1 MVYWLWAFVGILAAF
16 VVVLLMKIHMMQ
28 KAAREIEAAFADRLM
43 TDTNTLIAIS
53 GSDRYMRH
61 LANAINRQL
70 RFLREKRHRFQQGD
84 AELKNAVTNISHD
97 LRTPLTAVFGYL
109 DLLEQEE
116 KSEAVERYIAII
128 RNRCEMLKQLTEEL
142 FRYSVILARENDI
155 RREPV
160 VINNVLEESI
170 AAFYTALK
178 ERNIAPAIQM
188 PEEKITRLLD
198 TSALSRVFSNLLQN
212 ALKYSD
218 GDLEVTLSES
228 GEIVFANTAS
238 RLNEIEV
245 GRLFDRFFTVEDAR
259 KSTGL
264 GLAISKTLVEQMNGS
279 ISAGYENGRL
289 SIRIFF
295 AGDK

>member
-97 LRTPLTAVFGYL
+97 LRTPLTTVFGYL

-228 GEIVFANTAS
+228 GEIVFSNTAS
-238 RLNEIEV
+238 HLNEIEV

-289 SIRIFF
+289 SVRIFF

>member
-1 MVYWLWAFVGILAAF
+1 M
-16 VVVLLMKIHMMQ
+16 
-28 KAAREIEAAFADRLM
+28 
-43 TDTNTLIAIS
+43 
-53 GSDRYMRH
+53 
-61 LANAINRQL
+61 
-70 RFLREKRHRFQQGD
+70 
-84 AELKNAVTNISHD
+84 
-97 LRTPLTAVFGYL
+97 
-109 DLLEQEE
+109 
-116 KSEAVERYIAII
+116 ERYIAII

-142 FRYSVILARENDI
+142 FRYSIILARENDI

-188 PEEKITRLLD
+188 PEEKVTRLLD

-228 GEIVFANTAS
+228 GEIVFSNTAS
-238 RLNEIEV
+238 HLNEIEV

-279 ISAGYENGRL
+279 ISAGYKNGRL
-289 SIRIFF
+289 SVRIFF
-295 AGDK
+295 AGEK

>member
-1 MVYWLWAFVGILAAF
+1 MVYWLWAFVGIQAAF

-142 FRYSVILARENDI
+142 FRYSIILARENDI

-188 PEEKITRLLD
+188 PEEKVTRLLD

-228 GEIVFANTAS
+228 GEIVFSNTAS
-238 RLNEIEV
+238 HLNEIEV

-279 ISAGYENGRL
+279 ISAGYKNGRL
-289 SIRIFF
+289 SVRIFF
-295 AGDK
+295 AGEK